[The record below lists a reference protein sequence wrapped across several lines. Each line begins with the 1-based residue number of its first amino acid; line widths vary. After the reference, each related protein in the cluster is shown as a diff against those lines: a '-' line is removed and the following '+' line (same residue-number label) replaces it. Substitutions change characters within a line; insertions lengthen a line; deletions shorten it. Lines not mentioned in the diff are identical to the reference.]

1 MFSFS
6 IFKNSKLKI
15 FSFRDFLGVEF
26 RNFCSENEPRECRS
40 GRTSRSSSPC
50 WSSPRGSSALV
61 PSLGPQHLK
70 AAPHLYRSAI
80 KFLVFFFQTTNRP
93 ANFYIRGCPHERD
106 SVPTRER
113 SMSFSP
119 PENTYYFVH
128 SGICGFK
135 N

>member
-50 WSSPRGSSALV
+50 WSSPRGSSAFV

-80 KFLVFFFQTTNRP
+80 KFLVFKLQIDLQVFTFAGARMNEIVYRLE
-93 ANFYIRGCPHERD
+93 RGACLFRLPK
-106 SVPTRER
+106 
-113 SMSFSP
+113 
-119 PENTYYFVH
+119 TYYFVH
-128 SGICGFK
+128 SDICGFK